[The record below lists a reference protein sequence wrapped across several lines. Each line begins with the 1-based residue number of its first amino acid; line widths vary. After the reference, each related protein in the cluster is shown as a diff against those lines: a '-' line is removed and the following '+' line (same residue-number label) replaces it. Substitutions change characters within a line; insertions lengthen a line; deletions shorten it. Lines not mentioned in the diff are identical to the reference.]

1 MTRPRRGAGR
11 HLDDAEA
18 SENDREMLRSKG
30 RKEDDSRGHCNC
42 KWPCRLTTRWRPR
55 DATLHSTQGP
65 AGPGR
70 APSRVI
76 SLRAH
81 RRHAACPPGSFVN
94 AAVSRHIVAAAVT
107 AHGCSN
113 GKRFLFLCVVYLY
126 FVLISLFFFH

>member
-30 RKEDDSRGHCNC
+30 RKEDDSRGHC
-42 KWPCRLTTRWRPR
+42 KWACRLTTRWRPR